1 VDISLQGQKF
11 LSAVMRT
18 SQTFGAHYLIDV
30 LRGSESEKVLA
41 NNHQTLSVYGIGKET
56 PKAQWLSIA
65 NRLVETD
72 ALSQA
77 DFGVLKITQRGVDL
91 LKGIEKVSIKEAALT
106 PPKSPKVQSSSN
118 KEILSH
124 EFNTLRGL
132 RYQIAREEKV
142 PAYVIFSDKVLLEIS
157 IKLPKTKDEMLS
169 IAGMGAV
176 KYDKYGEQFL
186 SACREMTKPA

>member
-1 VDISLQGQKF
+1 
-11 LSAVMRT
+11 
-18 SQTFGAHYLIDV
+18 
-30 LRGSESEKVLA
+30 
-41 NNHQTLSVYGIGKET
+41 
-56 PKAQWLSIA
+56 
-65 NRLVETD
+65 
-72 ALSQA
+72 
-77 DFGVLKITQRGVDL
+77 
-91 LKGIEKVSIKEAALT
+91 
-106 PPKSPKVQSSSN
+106 
-118 KEILSH
+118 
-124 EFNTLRGL
+124 L